1 MRKIK
6 KTDRELKQKLTAS
19 LEDQFYPAQK
29 AVATQLA
36 NAVERAGLLTHG
48 ALSDITRPVF
58 VPALAAEFT
67 KEGAE
72 ELTQILRCAYRE
84 MPKNPAAKPNEVASG
99 AQVLVSV
106 AKQGKSK
113 VQGEATKIGS
123 KPQGPTPQ
131 LSLMLGGIRPKPK
144 PRKGGIVDQEQWA
157 VSLDK
162 ATTEVNDDFDIPGG
176 IQQYYDSMCEVGQ
189 KMVVSTI
196 IKKAQGIY
204 DYRIG
209 RMMHRGNRKHK
220 AS

>member
-1 MRKIK
+1 MK
-6 KTDRELKQKLTAS
+6 KTDRELKQKLIAS

-99 AQVLVSV
+99 AHAGARVSCE
-106 AKQGKSK
+106 AREKQGTGGSYENRE
-113 VQGEATKIGS
+113 QATGTNAPAEPHVRGHSTKTQAQKRGHCGS
-123 KPQGPTPQ
+123 RAV
-131 LSLMLGGIRPKPK
+131 GGFSR
-144 PRKGGIVDQEQWA
+144 
-157 VSLDK
+157 
-162 ATTEVNDDFDIPGG
+162 
-176 IQQYYDSMCEVGQ
+176 
-189 KMVVSTI
+189 
-196 IKKAQGIY
+196 
-204 DYRIG
+204 
-209 RMMHRGNRKHK
+209 
-220 AS
+220 